1 MSDIKTI
8 VINEGKKGADGA
20 VGPAG
25 PPGSPGANG
34 ADGADGAIIAV
45 MDEGSTLTSAATSIN
60 FVGAGVTATMPTAD
74 EILITIPG
82 GSGANTAL
90 SNLDVTTAVSQDL
103 LMATGKTLRLP
114 HQTPLLARNS
124 AGTGTIELLQVY
136 GIGNAVFFGN
146 KAAFSYVALDT
157 GNVSISTNNNSDG
170 DVYLSANTLTLG
182 YAGGVSAPK
191 LQFSD
196 RDENF
201 YVSIKA
207 PETLSAGYTL
217 TLPVDDG
224 TAGQVLSTDGAGL
237 LSWVS
242 GGGGITWST
251 PVNADIVP
259 DADGTRNLGSGAN
272 KFNLIY
278 GHSVDISDPAGYI
291 YLDNGGN
298 EYAQFWTQTTASSV
312 QGNFNVNSVLEFGGP
327 SAIYTYN
334 GSPLD
339 IFTRNDGSGS
349 GDIYLGTGNSAA
361 NNSGNVHIKTGT
373 STGVRGEINLL
384 STASIKVGTATGVN
398 NVWGA
403 DLVGISFN
411 PTAESNA
418 LGGIGITIVGNQDD
432 NAGFGIV
439 SQDTTDKSSL
449 QFYFS
454 TGCVDGTVAK
464 QSGSIDLVSGH
475 NTNSGT
481 GNSSGQI
488 TIASGNVTNGSSGRV
503 ILQTG
508 GASGIRGNIELNGFR
523 VDASGSE
530 GPFRAPNLTSD
541 PGTLLNGDVWY
552 NTTSNQLK
560 ARVNGSTVVLA

>member
-217 TLPVDDG
+217 TLPPDDG
-224 TAGQVLSTDGAGL
+224 TVGQVLETDGTGTTTWATKASTNLGNLTTTSIGVDLLFNAATFNIGSDTIPVGEVKTSSVFSPINALNIASALDIDLFAGTEFVNLRSYNGIIAPALKFYEESSTFSAGIKAPEALAANYTLTLPVDTGIAGQSLKTDGAG
-237 LSWVS
+237 
-242 GGGGITWST
+242 
-251 PVNADIVP
+251 
-259 DADGTRNLGSGAN
+259 NL
-272 KFNLIY
+272 Y
-278 GHSVDISDPAGYI
+278 
-291 YLDNGGN
+291 
-298 EYAQFWTQTTASSV
+298 
-312 QGNFNVNSVLEFGGP
+312 
-327 SAIYTYN
+327 
-334 GSPLD
+334 
-339 IFTRNDGSGS
+339 
-349 GDIYLGTGNSAA
+349 
-361 NNSGNVHIKTGT
+361 
-373 STGVRGEINLL
+373 
-384 STASIKVGTATGVN
+384 
-398 NVWGA
+398 WG
-403 DLVGISFN
+403 
-411 PTAESNA
+411 
-418 LGGIGITIVGNQDD
+418 
-432 NAGFGIV
+432 
-439 SQDTTDKSSL
+439 
-449 QFYFS
+449 
-454 TGCVDGTVAK
+454 
-464 QSGSIDLVSGH
+464 
-475 NTNSGT
+475 
-481 GNSSGQI
+481 
-488 TIASGNVTNGSSGRV
+488 
-503 ILQTG
+503 
-508 GASGIRGNIELNGFR
+508 
-523 VDASGSE
+523 
-530 GPFRAPNLTSD
+530 
-541 PGTLLNGDVWY
+541 
-552 NTTSNQLK
+552 
-560 ARVNGSTVVLA
+560 